1 MADIVLITEASGYTG
16 SHTVEHLLKAGY
28 RVRGTVKP
36 ERVSALRMAYLEYQD
51 RFEAVGVT
59 DLEHDDLTD
68 IFRGVSTLVV
78 ASSPPVRGRTT
89 EEARSTVESASSG
102 TKHLLT
108 YAQAASV
115 KKIVYTGSF
124 QNAFHPSDSWNPIT
138 ITEDDWNP
146 QTEDDCNK
154 LGLHPWCLHTAA
166 SVIAERE
173 LWKFADA
180 NPEVDVTSIL
190 PGFTFGPYGRG
201 QAIDQHRSGTFAWVS
216 ELLHG
221 RPGRPMLPNAP
232 PFSPN
237 YVHVAD
243 VARAHV
249 AALRVGPLDPPRRRK
264 RVLLVAGYVLWPEV
278 VAHLSEAMPEIR
290 ERLPSLAGGPGPR
303 QVPSFARFETR
314 NAREIL
320 GIEEYRGWK
329 EAVEDAVKD
338 VLRVESRARMTDL

>member
-1 MADIVLITEASGYTG
+1 MADIVLVTEASGYTG
-16 SHTVEHLLKAGY
+16 SHVIDHILKAGY
-28 RVRGTVKP
+28 HVRGTLKP
-36 ERVSALRMAYLEYQD
+36 EGVSALRIAYLEYQG

-59 DLEHDDLTD
+59 DLDHNDLTD
-68 IFRGVSTLVV
+68 IFRGVSTLIL
-78 ASSPPVRGRTT
+78 ASSAHVKGKTI
-89 EEARSTVESASSG
+89 EEARSAVESASSG
-102 TKHLLT
+102 TKHILEH
-108 YAQAASV
+108 AQAAGV
-115 KKIVYTGSF
+115 KKIIYTGTF
-124 QNAFHPSDSWNPIT
+124 QNALHPLDSWNPIT
-138 ITEDDWNP
+138 ITENDWNP

-173 LWKFADA
+173 LWKFADT
-180 NPEVDVTSIL
+180 NPQVDVTSIL

-201 QAIDQHRSGTFAWVS
+201 QAIDQYRSGTFAWVS

-221 RPGRPMLPNAP
+221 PAGRSMIPNAP

-249 AALRVGPLDPPRRRK
+249 SALRVGPLNPPQRRK
-264 RVLLVAGYVLWPEV
+264 RVLLAAGYVLWPEV

-303 QVPSFARFETR
+303 QVSSFARFETR

-320 GIEEYRGWK
+320 GIEEYKGWK
-329 EAVEDAVKD
+329 EAIVDAVKD
-338 VLRVESRARMTDL
+338 MLKVESRMTDL

>member
-1 MADIVLITEASGYTG
+1 MMDIVLITEASGYTG
-16 SHTVEHLLKAGY
+16 SHIAEHLLKAGY

-51 RFEAVGVT
+51 RFEAVGIT
-59 DLEHDDLTD
+59 DLDHDDLTD
-68 IFRGVSTLVV
+68 IFRGVGTLIV
-78 ASSPPVRGRTT
+78 ASLPPVRGRTT

-102 TKHLLT
+102 TKHLLAYT
-108 YAQAASV
+108 RAASV

-146 QTEDDCNK
+146 QTEDDCNR

-201 QAIDQHRSGTFAWVS
+201 QAIDQHRAGTFAWVS

-249 AALRVGPLDPPRRRK
+249 AALRVGPLNPPRRRK
-264 RVLLVAGYVLWPEV
+264 RVLLVAGYVLWHDV

-290 ERLPSLAGGPGPR
+290 ERLPSVAGGPGPR
-303 QVPSFARFETR
+303 QVSSFARFETR
-314 NAREIL
+314 NARDIL

-329 EAVEDAVKD
+329 EAIEDAVKD
-338 VLRVESRARMTDL
+338 VLRVESRMTDL

>member
-51 RFEAVGVT
+51 RFEAAGVT

-78 ASSPPVRGRTT
+78 ASLPPVRGRTT
-89 EEARSTVESASSG
+89 EEARSSVESASSG
-102 TKHLLT
+102 TKHLLA

-138 ITEDDWNP
+138 ITED
-146 QTEDDCNK
+146 
-154 LGLHPWCLHTAA
+154 
-166 SVIAERE
+166 V
-173 LWKFADA
+173 
-180 NPEVDVTSIL
+180 L

-221 RPGRPMLPNAP
+221 RPGRPMRPNAP

-303 QVPSFARFETR
+303 QVSSFARFETR

-320 GIEEYRGWK
+320 GIEEYKGWK

-338 VLRVESRARMTDL
+338 VLRVESRMTDL